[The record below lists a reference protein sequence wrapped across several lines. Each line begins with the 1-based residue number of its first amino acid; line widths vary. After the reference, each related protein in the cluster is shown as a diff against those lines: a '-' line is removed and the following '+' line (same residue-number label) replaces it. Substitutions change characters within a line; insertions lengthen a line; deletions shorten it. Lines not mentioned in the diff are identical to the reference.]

1 LADSM
6 MRMLAA
12 SLLAIA
18 VIAGTVADRPRVNEP
33 LHIGGFRVIAA
44 DFHTHS
50 STWSD
55 GATTPWGLVLEAQRH
70 GLDAIAITGHN
81 QVMDSH
87 WGRWFARQI
96 AGPIV
101 FTGEEIL
108 TTKTHIVAV
117 GIERTVSWRQSAA
130 AQIDDIHAQGGVA
143 IAVHPV
149 ASFWPG
155 FDDAAMARL
164 DGAEICHPLLTP
176 FPEAQ
181 ADFEQFAARGTMAAI
196 GSSDFHGLGP
206 MGACRTF
213 VFARDH
219 SERAILDAIR
229 ARQTVVYGL
238 NGAVYGDPALV
249 ALAEA
254 DGRPRDAARH
264 AASPTPEH
272 PWLAWISRIA
282 GIVGLVLIVWR
293 G

>member
-1 LADSM
+1 M
-6 MRMLAA
+6 MRTLAG
-12 SLLAIA
+12 SLLTIAI
-18 VIAGTVADRPRVNEP
+18 VAGTVADRPRANEP

-55 GATTPWGLVLEAQRH
+55 GTITPWGLVLDAQRH

-81 QVMDSH
+81 QVADSR
-87 WGRWFARQI
+87 WGRWFSQQI
-96 AGPIV
+96 DGPLV
-101 FTGEEIL
+101 LTGEEIL
-108 TTKTHIVAV
+108 TTTTHIVAV
-117 GIERTVSWRQSAA
+117 GIERTVSWRQNAA
-130 AQIDDIHAQGGVA
+130 AQIADIHAQGGIA

-149 ASFWPG
+149 AVFWPG
-155 FDDAAMARL
+155 FDAAAMASL
-164 DGAEICHPLLTP
+164 DGAEICHPLLMP
-176 FPEAQ
+176 FPDALAEL
-181 ADFEQFAARGTMAAI
+181 EQFAAKDTMAAI

-213 VFARDH
+213 VFARDN

-254 DGRPRDAARH
+254 DGRPRAAARH
-264 AASPTPEH
+264 AASPAPEH
-272 PWLAWISRIA
+272 PWLTWTSRFA
-282 GIVGLVLIVWR
+282 GVAGLLLLVLA
-293 G
+293 